1 MTVSPSSPAPSLP
14 DPSLPAP
21 PPTMRWP
28 AADAAAAAN
37 GRLLGRQDWVA
48 TGVSIDSRTLE
59 PGDLFVAI
67 QGPNFD
73 GHAFVAAALD
83 RGAAACLVARVPD
96 GLPADAPLLRVDD
109 TLTGLED
116 LGRVARLET
125 AARVVAVT
133 GSVGKTS
140 TKEMLRTCL
149 AACAPTFATPGSL
162 NNHWGVPLSLARLP
176 AAAAFGVFELGMN
189 HPGEI
194 GPLSRMV
201 HPDVALITTVE
212 AVHLEFF
219 PSVEAIAD
227 AKAEIFEG
235 MSRQGTAI
243 LNRDNPHYARLLA
256 AARTQGIS
264 HVVSFGAAAP
274 ADAHLLDLELLAD
287 RSRVAAS
294 IRGRRIDY
302 VLGIPGRHQV
312 INSLGVLLAVDAA
325 GGDVDKAAAA
335 LAGFQPVKG
344 RGQRRAVP
352 LPDGGSLTLIDESYN
367 ASPASIAAAAVLG
380 RTPTGAG
387 EPAGR
392 RIAVL
397 GDMREMGADSPR
409 LHGALAEPLLA
420 AGIDLVYC
428 CGPHMHHLFDRLPAE
443 RRGGHAAT
451 SADLAPL
458 VTAAVRAGDVVMV
471 KGSLGSRMAV
481 VVAALD
487 ALAPATAVPGTSAIG
502 TPATGTPISDTA
514 PAVTPTGN

>member
-1 MTVSPSSPAPSLP
+1 MTASQSTGIPAPGA
-14 DPSLPAP
+14 PSVP
-21 PPTMRWP
+21 PLSARWP

-37 GRLLGRQDWVA
+37 GHLLGRQDWVA

-73 GHAFVAAALD
+73 GHAFVAAALAQ
-83 RGAAACLVARVPD
+83 GAAACLVARVPD

-176 AAAAFGVFELGMN
+176 ATAAFGVFELGMN

-264 HVVSFGAAAP
+264 HVASFGAAAP
-274 ADAHLLDLELLAD
+274 ADAHLLDLDLLAD

-294 IRGRRIDY
+294 IRGRRVDY

-352 LPDGGSLTLIDESYN
+352 LPAGGSLTLIDESYN
-367 ASPASIAAAAVLG
+367 ASPASIAAAAAVLG
-380 RTPTGAG
+380 RTPTGT
-387 EPAGR
+387 PAGR

-443 RRGGHAAT
+443 QRGGYAAT

-458 VTAAVRAGDVVMV
+458 VTAAVRAGDVVMI

-487 ALAPATAVPGTSAIG
+487 APAPTAAATRAAGDNT
-502 TPATGTPISDTA
+502 TPTHDTA